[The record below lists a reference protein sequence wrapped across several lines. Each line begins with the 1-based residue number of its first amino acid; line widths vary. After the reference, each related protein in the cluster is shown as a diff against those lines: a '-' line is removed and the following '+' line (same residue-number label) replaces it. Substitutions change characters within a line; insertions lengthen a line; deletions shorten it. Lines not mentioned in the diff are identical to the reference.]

1 MLCLSHCLS
10 VPALSWN
17 ANVNMTKVELELISD
32 AGMYIFFE
40 KLRDLELLTFLS
52 DKVKPKTRLKT
63 Y

>member
-1 MLCLSHCLS
+1 
-10 VPALSWN
+10 
-17 ANVNMTKVELELISD
+17 MTKVELELISD

-63 Y
+63 YQILRRE